1 MGTSVGKQ
9 GVPEKEK
16 DPSVSKPDDKDTEES
31 VLPSSIKI
39 ESTNKI
45 NVSQQEEHSSKLE
58 DKEENSTESILTEKS
73 KVPESDSLPSEDN
86 NTINE
91 ISVEKKELVKST
103 NESEKEQSLV
113 NSILPE
119 QIVLSKEKEA
129 VSSKQEEICS
139 PASEDI
145 LIRPGLL
152 KVIVFEA
159 SELVNKDMIGKSDPF
174 VKIKFNGQEFKSQ
187 KVRNSLNPEWNFS
200 TNLTVKS
207 SDVDSDIVLEVY
219 DDDFGSANFIGSY
232 TFSLQQAITDTDK
245 EATWHNLVGC
255 KTGKISFSTIYI
267 PDEESETKSQKDEI
281 KVDDINDDKLC
292 DNKSDEELSVEKE
305 ETGDIAPDSFINDIY
320 TSEGKQSV
328 FKQVSEATDKKE
340 KSKEDQM
347 RADTNEDVSE
357 KAVNGDSKDD
367 KIPQEKGQK
376 EKSMNG
382 HTDENLEKS
391 DSPKQ
396 TEDTENTQKD
406 VSDSTQKPEDQHKA
420 DDSSK
425 KTEGV
430 LFDQKDGKEINEEHL
445 PSEKIQE
452 GADPSEEFESLK
464 EKKIVSAKAIETH
477 ASVQKPEDKPIC
489 DTDTSEK
496 NESSKQIEESASKKE
511 EVASNY
517 AQEGDNSPSVTHS
530 SEKNVS
536 NKHTEAAT
544 STPDQ
549 LSTGKDTTENSVS
562 TTQISAISA
571 KKSESNTSDDNLL
584 AEEKSN
590 TEIEK
595 EQKSANLSENEES
608 SPVSNDMLIK
618 PGLIKVIVFEA
629 SELVNKDMI
638 GKSDPFVKIKFND
651 QEYKSKKVRNCLNP
665 EWNFSAN
672 LAVKSSNEK
681 DDIVIEIYDDDFGS
695 ENFIGSYTLSLKQ
708 AVMDTDKQATWHNL
722 SGCKT
727 GKISFSTIYSADEE
741 PEIKSKNDAKEDDN
755 SSSKKDGEQD
765 NTDKNVDKDGGDKQV
780 EIQSSNEKKDNAP
793 MKEQD
798 QATPIADS
806 DNKKVGETVQQE
818 KEEIE
823 EETGDT
829 APDSFIND
837 IYTSEGK
844 QSVPEQESEVSKE
857 TVTEDKQDSVD
868 EKTSSEPEKVP
879 EKEENEKPRT
889 GALGLKDA
897 MKQVETSPLA
907 ENKPDDSIKKTKT
920 PEVEKLSSIEKTL
933 PTLDQ
938 DSSDTKLS
946 DNKEEK

>member
-1 MGTSVGKQ
+1 MG
-9 GVPEKEK
+9 
-16 DPSVSKPDDKDTEES
+16 
-31 VLPSSIKI
+31 
-39 ESTNKI
+39 
-45 NVSQQEEHSSKLE
+45 
-58 DKEENSTESILTEKS
+58 
-73 KVPESDSLPSEDN
+73 
-86 NTINE
+86 
-91 ISVEKKELVKST
+91 VKSI

-207 SDVDSDIVLEVY
+207 SDVDIDIVLEAY

-305 ETGDIAPDSFINDIY
+305 ESGDTAPDSFINDIY

-328 FKQVSEATDKKE
+328 PKQVSEATDKKE

-357 KAVNGDSKDD
+357 KQEEFAESVSISTPATKEGKDNNKRDSISGSSVKETKDD
-367 KIPQEKGQK
+367 KKAEEISHDAKAINGEMKDENIPQEKEGK

-382 HTDENLEKS
+382 HTDETLDKS

-420 DDSSK
+420 DESSK

-452 GADPSEEFESLK
+452 GADPSEDFESLK
-464 EKKIVSAKAIETH
+464 EKKIISAKAIETH

-536 NKHTEAAT
+536 NKPTEATT

-562 TTQISAISA
+562 TTQIEAISA

-608 SPVSNDMLIK
+608 SPVSNDMLLK

-681 DDIVIEIYDDDFGS
+681 DDIVMEIYDDDFGS

-708 AVMDTDKQATWHNL
+708 AVMDTDKEATWHNL

-741 PEIKSKNDAKEDDN
+741 PEIKSKNDAKEDDS
-755 SSSKKDGEQD
+755 SSSKKDGEQ
-765 NTDKNVDKDGGDKQV
+765 T
-780 EIQSSNEKKDNAP
+780 IQIRMLAK
-793 MKEQD
+793 M
-798 QATPIADS
+798 
-806 DNKKVGETVQQE
+806 
-818 KEEIE
+818 
-823 EETGDT
+823 EET
-829 APDSFIND
+829 
-837 IYTSEGK
+837 
-844 QSVPEQESEVSKE
+844 
-857 TVTEDKQDSVD
+857 
-868 EKTSSEPEKVP
+868 
-879 EKEENEKPRT
+879 
-889 GALGLKDA
+889 
-897 MKQVETSPLA
+897 
-907 ENKPDDSIKKTKT
+907 NKIKYNH
-920 PEVEKLSSIEKTL
+920 P
-933 PTLDQ
+933 
-938 DSSDTKLS
+938 
-946 DNKEEK
+946 